1 MSLNVHVVKKHAEY
15 GDVEAFNWKFE
26 EFHSFLDALGCDVSA
41 EDDYAEN
48 FECGEDNYEDA
59 LNFLKVYKEKGA
71 DCKEVKK
78 FFKENVD
85 YTIGELEQDL
95 ETLGG
100 LDYVLQA
107 MQMLWDEREKDYG
120 WISFSAW

>member
-1 MSLNVHVVKKHAEY
+1 MGLNVHVVKKHAEY
-15 GDVEAFNWKFE
+15 GNGEAFNWKSE
-26 EFHSFLDALGCDVSA
+26 EFHYLLDALDCHVCAADN
-41 EDDYAEN
+41 YAEY
-48 FECGEDNYEDA
+48 FECEVDRYENA

-78 FFKENVD
+78 FLKKAC

-107 MQMLWDEREKDYG
+107 MQMFWDEREKDYG